1 MNLFEIFIE
10 GLRKGAKIAV
20 LYMLPTVIAAF
31 ALIEVLEI
39 SGILHLIGKYLSP
52 LTAIFGLP
60 GEAATVLLTALASG
74 AGALALVLGFVMR
87 GTFTVEH
94 VAILLPA
101 VMLIGSQLQL
111 LGRILA
117 VAGIKSRYI
126 PIVMTIGFINAALA
140 MLLVRF
146 VLL

>member
-1 MNLFEIFIE
+1 MNPLEIFID

-39 SGILHLIGKYLSP
+39 SGILVLVGKYLSP
-52 LTAIFGLP
+52 LTTIFGLP
-60 GEAATVLLTALASG
+60 GEAATVLLTALASS
-74 AGALALVLGFVMR
+74 AGALGLVLGFVMR

-94 VAILLPA
+94 VAIILPA

-126 PIVMTIGFINAALA
+126 PVAMAIGFMNAALA
-140 MLLVRF
+140 MLLMRF
-146 VLL
+146 VIL

>member
-1 MNLFEIFIE
+1 MNPLEIFID

-39 SGILHLIGKYLSP
+39 SGILVLVGKYLSP
-52 LTAIFGLP
+52 LTTIFGLP
-60 GEAATVLLTALASG
+60 GEAATVLLTALASS
-74 AGALALVLGFVMR
+74 AGALGLALGFVMR

-117 VAGIKSRYI
+117 VAGINSRYI
-126 PIVMTIGFINAALA
+126 PVAMVIGFMNAALA
-140 MLLVRF
+140 MLLMRF
-146 VLL
+146 VVL

>member
-1 MNLFEIFIE
+1 MNPLEIFID

-39 SGILHLIGKYLSP
+39 SGLLVLIGKHLSP
-52 LTAIFGLP
+52 LTTIFGLP
-60 GEAATVLLTALASG
+60 GEAATVLLTALASS
-74 AGALALVLGFVMR
+74 AGALGLVLGFVMR

-117 VAGIKSRYI
+117 VAGLKSRYI
-126 PIVMTIGFINAALA
+126 PVVMVIGFANAALA
-140 MLLVRF
+140 MLLMRF
-146 VLL
+146 VVL